1 MLFLDELPEFDRA
14 VLEVLREPL
23 ESRRITISRA
33 ARQADFPAAFQL
45 VAAMNPCPCGYL
57 GHYSQRC
64 RCTPDQIARYRGRI
78 SGPLMDRIDMQLE
91 VPAVPQLELVKAA
104 AGEPT
109 TTVRARVEK
118 AAERQRQRQ
127 GRLNALL
134 DVAEIDRHCAPDAA
148 GAQLLAQA
156 IQKMGLSARAYHRI
170 LKLARTI
177 ADLAGSEALRSP
189 HVAEAIQYR
198 RMDRA

>member
-1 MLFLDELPEFDRA
+1 MDRFWGCKSCPQAPDYLDGLGWTIFDD
-14 VLEVLREPL
+14 V
-23 ESRRITISRA
+23 
-33 ARQADFPAAFQL
+33 
-45 VAAMNPCPCGYL
+45 
-57 GHYSQRC
+57 H
-64 RCTPDQIARYRGRI
+64 YRGRI

-109 TTVRARVEK
+109 ATVRARVEK